1 MNPLSLITKGLLGD
15 LIRIT
20 KNYLYPFDITIDYGE
35 KIIDI
40 EVEDNELSILIEQQL
55 LTVET
60 GEEKI
65 EIILDQPIVT
75 VND

>member
-65 EIILDQPIVT
+65 EIILE
-75 VND
+75 